1 MAALNAEVSVA
12 SKVKFKLLP
21 SFVIVTFERF
31 VNEVCVSGSNALNTD
46 SNCSLD
52 GNFKRT
58 LAFARIWSFF
68 TPLDTGLFWGQSPSF
83 VEAA

>member
-21 SFVIVTFERF
+21 SLVTLTFERL

-52 GNFKRT
+52 
-58 LAFARIWSFF
+58 
-68 TPLDTGLFWGQSPSF
+68 
-83 VEAA
+83 